1 MNGRSTFIFTPV
13 EEHGLNMFQLRTVRT
28 LASRRELVRPLVYSS
43 NSATRN
49 GRLKESGGKHMV
61 SEDEDQ
67 SNITVGGKGWG
78 VERGRRRRRRGK
90 RKEERG
96 KTKNEKGLGN
106 NNHTEYEE

>member
-1 MNGRSTFIFTPV
+1 
-13 EEHGLNMFQLRTVRT
+13 
-28 LASRRELVRPLVYSS
+28 
-43 NSATRN
+43 
-49 GRLKESGGKHMV
+49 MV